1 MRLDIF
7 ENNRSWMEKLSL
19 QIINLSLGHVP
30 GPVHVLTYR
39 KRWFGNYYTNCLQK
53 GLRRSTEWSKA
64 EVELFAAF
72 VSKLNQC
79 VY

>member
-1 MRLDIF
+1 MRLSIF
-7 ENNRSWMEKLSL
+7 ENRSWGQQLGL
-19 QIINLSLGHVP
+19 QTIKMSLGHIP

-39 KRWFGNYYTNCLQK
+39 KRWFGDLYGACLQE
-53 GLRRSTEWSKA
+53 GLRGATAWSKG